1 MSILTILKA
10 NIRHKKGTFVS
21 IAVLL
26 FVISMAVASIISIR
40 KNANDSLQA
49 AYDRTDARSLLVM
62 IRTQNLTEELRER
75 VQDSERVREIKEYPA
90 LASYKIMIGD
100 KEVNNTW
107 LFEKMCPEYS
117 VLNERGDEY
126 KTQDTSLQKGEIY
139 VTQGILT
146 TKSCKISDKIRIAI
160 ADKEY
165 EFTIKGIVEEPYMG
179 ASVIGWKQ
187 VFISD
192 EDYEQ
197 ISRDM
202 QSENEGAAQSQ
213 FTILQIQKA
222 DTAISDNTFR
232 RQLNLETGIIDAAS
246 GSMTKS
252 MSAHYTML
260 FVSIITSVLLVF
272 MGLLLIVVIIVITYS
287 ITTGIQM
294 DYVNIG
300 ILKAVG
306 ITQEQ
311 LRLILVLQYI
321 AAEIVGMAAGLAGS
335 VWLIKSFGTIF
346 QPIMAV
352 VITTRIAWVQSFF
365 WIAVILVG
373 TGILL
378 FVLTAK
384 AAKIPPMR
392 ALSQGKDEIYFSS
405 RLNVAV
411 SPKHLYT
418 TLALRQITSAGRRY
432 VGTVVIVAILVFF
445 MMTIQ
450 ILGGVVDS
458 ESAREAM
465 GEIVSDVEIQLQT
478 KVDEHEFQNIERT
491 IEEITPIQ
499 KKCYINTTYMSLN
512 GEEIYCF
519 IYRNPGDMQM
529 TKGRAP
535 IYDNEIAITEI
546 TAEEV
551 GIKMG
556 DTVTAACGSN
566 REEYLVSGIYQSL
579 NDAGLNF
586 SIGFQGA
593 QKLGISSMG
602 YGTYKLSEPE
612 KAVQVQERLNEVY
625 PEILTAQT
633 SGDASMD
640 KTYEAAIQAMQL
652 IVNVFSVL
660 FALIVVIMFCHR
672 MFLQEKTDIGILKA
686 MGLTSIQ
693 LRLSFGLRF
702 LMLAVSGAVP
712 GVICSVL
719 LSGKLLTAILKPMGI
734 THLII
739 SLRPDSVLFPIGLIC
754 VSFFLFAFLVSRG
767 IKKLSATVLIA
778 E

>member
-1 MSILTILKA
+1 M
-10 NIRHKKGTFVS
+10 
-21 IAVLL
+21 
-26 FVISMAVASIISIR
+26 
-40 KNANDSLQA
+40 
-49 AYDRTDARSLLVM
+49 
-62 IRTQNLTEELRER
+62 
-75 VQDSERVREIKEYPA
+75 
-90 LASYKIMIGD
+90 
-100 KEVNNTW
+100 
-107 LFEKMCPEYS
+107 
-117 VLNERGDEY
+117 
-126 KTQDTSLQKGEIY
+126 
-139 VTQGILT
+139 
-146 TKSCKISDKIRIAI
+146 
-160 ADKEY
+160 
-165 EFTIKGIVEEPYMG
+165 
-179 ASVIGWKQ
+179 
-187 VFISD
+187 
-192 EDYEQ
+192 
-197 ISRDM
+197 
-202 QSENEGAAQSQ
+202 
-213 FTILQIQKA
+213 
-222 DTAISDNTFR
+222 
-232 RQLNLETGIIDAAS
+232 
-246 GSMTKS
+246 
-252 MSAHYTML
+252 
-260 FVSIITSVLLVF
+260 
-272 MGLLLIVVIIVITYS
+272 
-287 ITTGIQM
+287 
-294 DYVNIG
+294 
-300 ILKAVG
+300 
-306 ITQEQ
+306 
-311 LRLILVLQYI
+311 
-321 AAEIVGMAAGLAGS
+321 
-335 VWLIKSFGTIF
+335 
-346 QPIMAV
+346 
-352 VITTRIAWVQSFF
+352 
-365 WIAVILVG
+365 G

-384 AAKIPPMR
+384 AAKITPMR

-411 SPKHLYT
+411 SQKHLYT

-458 ESAREAM
+458 ESAREAI

-566 REEYLVSGIYQSL
+566 REEYLVSGLYQSL

-602 YGTYKLSEPE
+602 YGAYKLSEPE

-625 PEILTAQT
+625 PEILKVQT

-640 KTYEAAIQAMQL
+640 KTYETAIQAMQL

-719 LSGKLLTAILKPMGI
+719 LSGKLLIAILKPMGI

-739 SLRPDSVLFPIGLIC
+739 SLRPASVLFPIGLIC